1 MGAIVSDLQKVMERI
16 FDRWE
21 NAFWAIRGQDYTAA
35 DAARDWADGMMD
47 ATYLAMLP
55 GARLNGLKLETQGRL
70 AVARFIVT
78 DKSAPIT
85 QVVRV
90 EGGTGT
96 INNNLTSHAPLPAIA
111 AANYSTTLAT
121 DGTSYMYVTIDCVAI
136 DTPPGAQPAG
146 VYTGIVNDTGTGAQ
160 LARIILV
167 WPG

>member
-1 MGAIVSDLQKVMERI
+1 MGAIVADLQTVLERI

-21 NAFWAIRGQDYTAA
+21 KAFWSIRVQDYTAT

-55 GARLNGLKLETQGRL
+55 AARLNGVEINTQGRL
-70 AVARFIVT
+70 AIARFIVT
-78 DKSAPIT
+78 DKSADIT

-96 INNNLTSHAPLPAIA
+96 VNNNLTHPTHPAIPA
-111 AANYSTTLAT
+111 AGNYTTTLAV
-121 DGTSYMYVTIDCVAI
+121 DGTSYMYVTIKCAAI
-136 DTPPGAQPAG
+136 NGIPAAAG

-160 LARIILV
+160 LAKIILV